1 MRLGLTVF
9 VLGLRGLAAFDPF
22 GREDRGNARTD
33 KKTVGRS
40 TR

>member
-9 VLGLRGLAAFDPF
+9 VLGLRGLDALDPF
-22 GREDRGNARTD
+22 GRNDRGGARTEW
-33 KKTVGRS
+33 KTVRRF

>member
-9 VLGLRGLAAFDPF
+9 VLGLRGLEALDPF
-22 GREDRGNARTD
+22 GRNDRGDARIN
-33 KKTVGRS
+33 KKTVRRS

>member
-9 VLGLRGLAAFDPF
+9 VLGLRGLEVLDPF
-22 GREDRGNARTD
+22 GRNDRGDARTD
-33 KKTVGRS
+33 NKRRS